1 MKDVLSSEF
10 EEKEFTLLRLYQSI
24 LFKTTPTLKYITDV
38 KYDGFI
44 LLTICIQLALVLVE
58 KVNWYYLFDG
68 TIEVFH
74 YMAVPTMAT
83 FLILLFSFSL
93 LLLCGLRILRV
104 QIHLKELLTLMVY
117 SSVPF
122 LFFNLLSLIANFFR
136 PLLRISVDLFSTEIR
151 ALNFFILFWCFYIL
165 YHGIIFKHDMKEAVI
180 VLLVISAILS
190 YTLIYFLLQQE
201 EFVRFFF

>member
-165 YHGIIFKHDMKEAVI
+165 YRGIIFKHDKKEAVI